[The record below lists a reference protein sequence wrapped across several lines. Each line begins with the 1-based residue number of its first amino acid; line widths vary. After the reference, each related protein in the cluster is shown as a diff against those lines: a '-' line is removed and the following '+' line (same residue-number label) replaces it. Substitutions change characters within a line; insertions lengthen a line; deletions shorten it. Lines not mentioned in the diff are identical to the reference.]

1 MSAEFQ
7 RIYGREVDSAV
18 VVYAARRQLYGH
30 LRRVMLMCIF
40 CILEKRKALIQN
52 AKCYNNVR

>member
-18 VVYAARRQLYGH
+18 VVHAARRQLYGR
-30 LRRVMLMCIF
+30 LRRVMQMCIF
-40 CILEKRKALIQN
+40 CIFKKWKALI
-52 AKCYNNVR
+52 

>member
-18 VVYAARRQLYGH
+18 VVYAARRQLYGR
-30 LRRVMLMCIF
+30 LRRVMLMYIF

-52 AKCYNNVR
+52 AKRYNNVR

>member
-18 VVYAARRQLYGH
+18 VVYAARRQLYGTSAKSDAD
-30 LRRVMLMCIF
+30 V
-40 CILEKRKALIQN
+40 CILHFRETENAYTKRKTI
-52 AKCYNNVR
+52 